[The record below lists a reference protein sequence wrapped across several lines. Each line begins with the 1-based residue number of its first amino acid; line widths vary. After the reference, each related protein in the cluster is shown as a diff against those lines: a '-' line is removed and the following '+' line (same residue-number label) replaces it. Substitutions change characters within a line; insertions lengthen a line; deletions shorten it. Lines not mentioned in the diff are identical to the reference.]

1 MMSWKKSLGTT
12 MVHYCRS
19 SYRPNSFGTFGQ
31 AQGSCITT
39 IYDLMLVRGGRGV
52 VSVLLG
58 KVFLVLLGQ
67 ALTCDVLL
75 ERPMVSLCYVVLGF
89 GFLFQ
94 ALSVKYTF
102 GGTCLLCRLLGQR
115 STELKRC
122 MS

>member
-58 KVFLVLLGQ
+58 KVFLVSLGQ

-75 ERPMVSLCYVVLGF
+75 ERPLSHSVMLCLDLDF
-89 GFLFQ
+89 CFRLFQ
-94 ALSVKYTF
+94 
-102 GGTCLLCRLLGQR
+102 
-115 STELKRC
+115 
-122 MS
+122 